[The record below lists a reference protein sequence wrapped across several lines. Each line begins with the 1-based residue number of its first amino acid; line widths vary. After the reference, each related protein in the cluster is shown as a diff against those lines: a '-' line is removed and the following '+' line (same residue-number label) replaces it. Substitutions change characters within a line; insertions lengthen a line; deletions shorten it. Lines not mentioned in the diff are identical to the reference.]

1 MQEWRRGLSLAKS
14 LSPGRGPLNG
24 ALSAPQL
31 PLSKLHLWALAPM
44 SPGRADWTPLCSC
57 GDVRVCV
64 QLRER
69 LGDQSFIS
77 QGHKY
82 AASGTV
88 LSFSGDAM
96 MEESIPFHMFSPNLP
111 IPV

>member
-1 MQEWRRGLSLAKS
+1 MAKS

-57 GDVRVCV
+57 GDVHVCV

-77 QGHKY
+77 RRHKY
-82 AASGTV
+82 AASDRV
-88 LSFSGDAM
+88 LSFFSYALMG
-96 MEESIPFHMFSPNLP
+96 EENPNMSIKMKIHW
-111 IPV
+111 